1 MINVVDW
8 KIENESILEKKW
20 KKKKKEKPKTNWAIS
35 RKIKMVLTV
44 CFSWGFIPV
53 T

>member
-20 KKKKKEKPKTNWAIS
+20 KKKKRKKS
-35 RKIKMVLTV
+35 RKQIGQLVEKLRW
-44 CFSWGFIPV
+44 F
-53 T
+53 

>member
-1 MINVVDW
+1 MWIGKLKMNLFQ
-8 KIENESILEKKW
+8 KRSE

-44 CFSWGFIPV
+44 CFS
-53 T
+53 